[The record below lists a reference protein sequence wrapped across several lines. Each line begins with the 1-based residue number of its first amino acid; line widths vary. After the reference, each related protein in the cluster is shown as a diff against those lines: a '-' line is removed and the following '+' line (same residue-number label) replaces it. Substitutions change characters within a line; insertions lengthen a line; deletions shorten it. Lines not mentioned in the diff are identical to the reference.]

1 MEHNILPDMI
11 AICFDLASRNGQK
24 SVFGLRFNVFENWQ
38 RDFPVLG
45 CFTGIDSLDDIGLFL
60 VNPSGLD
67 TIAASRIA
75 L

>member
-11 AICFDLASRNGQK
+11 AFRSDLAAHNGQQ
-24 SVFGLRFNVFENWQ
+24 SVFGLRFNVFENLQ

-67 TIAASRIA
+67 KIAASRIA